1 MRKHRYM
8 SLCAL
13 LGLLFSGLH
22 SIIEAQDDARK
33 GVAADIF
40 FLVDSSWSI
49 GKENFQYIREFLYG
63 VVQALIKGDDA
74 FNFALVQ
81 YSGSPKTEFL
91 LNTYAT
97 KQDILFH
104 IWSMPYLGGGT
115 RTGLGLEY
123 LIKKHLTEAAG
134 SRASEGVPQI
144 VIVLTDGRS
153 QDDVI
158 PPSAVLKLANVDMF
172 AVGVQ
177 HAVEWELK
185 EIASKPFDTHVYNVD
200 TFSALHGIVQELVGN
215 VYAAAA
221 SPALAEAKGVIKDV
235 TAQESAD
242 LIFLI
247 DGSENVGA
255 ANFPSVRDLVLN
267 IIENLDVG
275 SDAVRIA
282 VVQYSEDVQI
292 MFYLNSYDTKT
303 DILDAVKG
311 LSFKGGNE
319 ANLGAA
325 VESVVQN
332 IFIPEAGSR
341 AEEGVP
347 QALMIISAG
356 PPSDDVIEAEKALKQ
371 ASIFT
376 FGIGAGGEVEAELE
390 NLATDRSFV
399 FSAPSFST
407 IGELRDQ
414 LLPYIYGVAQR
425 TIVLQSEIIEALVVE
440 PRDIIFLIDGT
451 QNMGGTNFMAIREFI
466 KKFVSTLPIG
476 PDKVQIG
483 VAQYAQNVKLEFD
496 LNTHETKESM
506 LNALNRIKIRGGRQA
521 VNIGAALEFV
531 RTRMFVPEKG
541 SRALER
547 VPQLL
552 MLFSAK
558 ASSDSFLSQVEELK
572 KMSVLTVAAGGK
584 NADEQE
590 LKKIAFDESMVF
602 IYKDFRVLSR
612 NPEKLV
618 SPLTTL
624 SGVLPE
630 ETPTGVIVTTVETLR
645 VVRDIVFLVDGS
657 SYVGDTNLP
666 YVRDFIS
673 EIVRRLDVH
682 PERVRIGLLQFS
694 DTPQTEFYLNT
705 YSTQQEVLESIAR
718 LSLIGG
724 TSLKTGAALEFTL
737 KNHFQPT
744 AGSRKNQGVQQ
755 VIVLITGGVSQD
767 EVKRVADLLAVNNIL
782 TYAVGAE
789 RADRAF
795 LETAAF
801 VPQLAYYEYSFSGL
815 PNIVSQIMTPLITVV
830 GDVSVTE
837 KKDVVFLVDGSDGA
851 GADFPYI
858 RDFILKVVSA
868 LDVGSDKVRI
878 SVVQYSEKPKPE
890 FYLNSYTTKEQV
902 AGAVNALRLGGGR
915 TLNTGA
921 ALTFVKETI
930 LTPVHGSRIS
940 ENVPQI
946 LIVLSTGQSRD
957 NVRAPASSLKT
968 AGVVPFGIG
977 VKNADRSQIEAIS
990 HNPSFT
996 FLAAGFNELNQ
1007 IQERLS
1013 YYVSLPREKL
1023 IDILSQ
1029 ELKRDVVFLLDGSDG
1044 TYNGFPAIQEFVE
1057 RVVENL
1063 NVEESKDRVA
1073 VIQYSNF
1080 PVVNFYLNSYSTKED
1095 VINTIRRL
1103 SHKGG
1108 RPLNTGAALRFVRDH
1123 VFTASG
1129 GSRHLERIPQI
1140 LIFLTSGRST
1150 DDVRGPASALKG
1162 LGVVPFGIGVSNADP
1177 RELEVIAYA
1186 PNYVY
1191 PVPELSDLQ
1200 SVHQQLVS
1208 TVKSVSRG
1216 TDDTVI
1222 PESPEVVVEV
1232 DTAER
1237 DVVFLLDGSD
1247 DTRNGFPAMRDFV
1260 QRVVENLN
1268 VEGNKDRVAVIQYSN
1283 DATANF
1289 YLNTYT
1295 TKEDVINTIRGL
1307 RHKGGR
1313 PLNTGAALRFVK
1325 DNVLTPSAGSRRLE
1339 GVPQMLILISGG
1351 RSSDD
1356 ILSSV
1361 LEIKGAGIVPFSI
1374 GIRNADT
1381 LELQTVSHVPDF
1393 ALFVSDFDDLKSIQ
1407 NQFLS
1412 MIKTV
1417 SPQQRPQQPT
1427 VIVETEVGQRDVVFL
1442 LDGSDYTRNG
1452 FPAMRDFVQR
1462 VVEKLNV
1469 EEGKDRVA
1477 VVQYSDDSAANFY
1490 LNTYSTKEDVINSV
1504 KGLKHKGG
1512 RPLNTGAALQ
1522 FVKDSV
1528 FAASAGSRR
1537 LEGVPQLLILLTGGR
1552 SRDDVR
1558 SAVTVMKTAG
1568 IVSLVIG
1575 TKNAD
1580 TLEIQTISHEPRY
1593 AFSIPDFPDIP
1604 SIQQHLLTAMARA
1617 AQLKSPESTTVIDT
1631 RKRDI
1636 VFLLD
1641 GSDDS
1646 RSGFPAMRD
1655 FVRRVVENL
1664 DVEESRD
1671 RVAVI
1676 QYSND
1681 AAANFY
1687 LNTYSTKDDVIN
1699 TIRGLKQKGG
1709 RPLNTGAAL
1718 QFVKD
1723 NVFTPSAGSRHLEGV
1738 PQMLILLTGGRSR
1751 DDIRGPVTAL
1761 KGIGVIPLGIGTGS
1775 ADTLELQTISYE
1787 PSYALSIPDLNDLP
1801 TIEQQLLSLAKS
1813 VLQRKETES
1822 TLVLVETEGKQRD
1835 IVFLL
1840 DGSDDSRSGFPAMR
1854 DFVRRVVEN
1863 LDVEENRDRVAVI
1876 QYSNDAAANF
1886 YLNTYSTKDDVMNT
1900 IRGLR
1905 QKGGR
1910 PLNTGAALRF
1920 VRDSVFTPSA
1930 GSRRLEGVPQM
1941 LILLTGG
1948 RSRDDVGGSA
1958 SALKGLG
1965 VVPLGIGTRNA
1976 DTRELQTISYD
1987 PNYALTVREF
1997 SDLPDIQQQLLSTL
2011 TQISV
2016 AIRPTVIVETEGKQ
2030 RDIVFLLDGSDD
2042 SRSGF
2047 PAMRDFVRRVVE
2059 NLDVEESRDRVAVI
2073 QYSNDAAANFYL
2085 NTYSTKDD
2093 VMNTIRGL
2101 RQKGGRPLNT
2111 GAALRFVRD
2120 SVFTPSAGSR
2130 RLEGVP
2136 QVLILLT
2143 GGRSRDDVG
2152 GSASALK
2159 GLGVVPLGIGTRN
2172 ADTRELQTISY
2183 DPNYAL
2189 TVREFSDLPDI
2200 QQQLLSTL
2208 TQISVAIR
2216 PTVIVETEGKQRDIV
2231 FLLDGSDDSRSGF
2244 PAMRDFVRRVV
2255 ENLDVEESRDRV
2267 AVIQYSNDAAANF
2280 YLNTYSTKDDVMNT
2294 IRGLRQKG
2302 GRPLNTGAAL
2312 RFVRDSVFTP
2322 SAGSRRL
2329 EGVPQVLILL
2339 TGGRSRDDVGGS
2351 ASALKGL
2358 GVVPLGI
2365 GTRNAD
2371 TRELQTISYDPN
2383 YALTVREFSD
2393 LPDIQQQLLSTL
2405 TQISVAIR
2413 PTVIVETE
2421 GKQRDIV
2428 FLLDG
2433 SDDSRSGFPAMRD
2446 FVRRVVENLDVEES
2460 RDRVAVIQYSNDA
2473 AANFY
2478 LNTYSTKDDV
2488 MNTIRGLRQKGGRP
2502 LNTGAAL
2509 RFVRDSVFTPS
2520 AGSRRLEGVPQV
2532 LILLTGGRSRDDVG
2546 GSASALKGLGVVP
2559 LGIGTRNADTREL
2572 QTISYDPNYALTVRE
2587 FSDLPDIQQQLLST
2601 LTQISVAIRPTVIV
2615 ETEGKQRDI
2624 VFLLDGSDDSR
2635 SGFPAMRD
2643 FVRRVVENLDVEES
2657 RDRVAVI
2664 QYSNDAAA
2672 NFYLNTYS
2680 TKDDVMNTIRGL
2692 RQKGGRPLNTGAA
2705 LRFVRDSVF
2714 TPSAGSRRLEGVP
2727 QVLILLTGGRS
2738 RDDVGGSASA
2748 LKGLGVVPLGIGTR
2762 NADTQELQ
2770 TISYDPNYALTVRE
2784 FSDLPDIQQELLST
2798 LTQISVAIRPT
2809 VIVET
2814 EGKQRD
2820 IVFLLDGSDDS
2831 RSGFPAMRD
2840 FVRRVVENLDVEE
2853 SRDRV
2858 AVIQYSNDAAAN
2870 FYLNTYSTKDDVMN
2884 TIRGLRQKGGRP
2896 LNTGAALRFVRDS
2909 VFTPSAG
2916 SRRLEGVPQVL
2927 ILLTGGRSRDDV
2939 GGSASALKG
2948 LGVVPLGIGTRNADT
2963 QELQTISY
2971 DPNYALTV
2979 REFSDLPDIQQELLS
2994 TLTQI
2999 SVAIRPTVIVETEGK
3014 QRDIVFLLD
3023 GSDDSRSGFPAM
3035 RDFVRRVVEN
3045 LDVEESRDRVAV
3057 IQYSNDAAA
3066 NFYLNTYS
3074 TKDDVMNTIR
3084 GLRQKGG
3091 RPLNTGAALRFVRDS
3106 VFTPS
3111 AGSRRLEG
3119 VPQVLIL
3126 LTGGRSRDDVGGSA
3140 SALKGLGVVPLGIGT
3155 RNADTRELQTIS
3167 YDPNYALTVREF
3179 SDLPDIQQ
3187 QLLSTLTQISVA
3199 IRPTVIVETKG
3210 KQRDIVF
3217 LLDGSDDSRSGF
3229 PAMRDFVRRVVENLD
3244 VEESRDRVAV
3254 IQYSND
3260 AAANFYLN
3268 TYSTKDDVMNTIRGL
3283 RQKGGRPLNTG
3294 AALRFVRDS
3303 VFTPSAG
3310 SRRLEGVPQVL
3321 ILLTGGRSRDDVG
3334 GSASALK
3341 GLGVVPL
3348 GIGTRNADTRELQT
3362 ISYDPNYAL
3371 TVREFSDLPD
3381 IQQQLLSTLTQISVA
3396 IRPTIIVET
3405 EGKQRDIVFL
3415 LDGSDDSRSGFP
3427 AMRDFVRRVVEN
3439 LDVEESRDRVA
3450 VIQYSNDAAANF
3462 YLNTY
3467 STKDD
3472 VMNTIRGLRQKGG
3485 RPLNT
3490 GAALRFVRDSVFTPS
3505 AGSRRLEGVPQVLI
3519 LLTGGRS
3526 RDDVGGS
3533 ASALKGLGVVPLG
3546 IGTRNAD
3553 TRELQTISYDP
3564 NYALTVR
3571 EFSDLPDIQ
3580 QQLLSTLTQISE
3592 VKPPVLEP
3600 QGNKKDVIFLIDGSD
3615 GVQEDFTTIQE
3626 FLRRVVENL
3635 SVSENKIRVAVV
3647 QYSDTPRADIYLNSH
3662 TTKQGVLNA
3671 IKGLRHKRGRQRNMG
3686 AALKFVG
3693 SDVISPARGSRKE
3706 EGVPQ
3711 FLIVVTGGRSNDNVR
3726 DPATVLKQS
3735 RVVPFSIGT
3744 RDADP
3749 SELQIISFSPDFYYP
3764 VDDFSGIYNV
3774 QQRLI
3779 SRLTELSQDE
3789 ISKVLPVF
3797 PTVTVV
3803 RTGDKRDIVF
3813 LIDGTTAVR
3822 SEFPNLRD
3830 MIQRVVEKLDVSL
3843 NKVRVSVVQYSD
3855 DPKVEF
3861 LLNEHSSKDEVRDAV
3876 RRMRNMGGSRLNTGR
3891 ALEYVT
3897 KEIFQRS
3904 AGSRIEEG
3912 VPQFLIVVT
3921 GGSSADDVEAPAQQ
3935 LKLNTVAV
3943 ISVGAKNANPEEL
3956 KYISLSPKYSYILRN
3971 FQDLSTIEQQ
3981 LLAPVTTMTT
3991 SDIVKE
3997 TSETP
4002 DIVLPGLGKKDIVFL
4017 IDGSDSVGADGI
4029 AHIRDFI
4036 LKVLRQLDIASDKI
4050 RIAVVQYSSRQNT
4063 EFSLNTFSRKNDVI
4077 SAVRK
4082 LRPIGGPTANLAKA
4096 LDFVIRTEL
4105 KAATGVRT
4113 ADASQHLVVLT
4124 GGKSPSDVS
4133 IYGPML
4139 RNINIGCIGIG
4150 TSTADTRQLSQI
4162 ATTPEDVLK
4171 VQNFPGLS
4179 NIQDK
4184 FLARLSDTPS
4194 TTKPPTEIPGMDI
4207 KVADIVF
4214 LVDGSINLGRD
4225 NFKSVMEFILNL
4237 IDLFYT
4243 DNDKLRIGLAHYSTD
4258 VTDVFYLNTYSNKDD
4273 ILNAISQAEYKGGT
4287 RINTGAAIKHVQ
4299 DQHFIKARGSRKDE
4313 RVPQILMIVT
4323 GGRSQDDG
4331 KAAAL
4336 ALQSDNVRIYAVGVG
4351 NIEDELSN
4359 LGSESTTV
4367 ARASTFQE
4375 LSELNE
4381 QILEALVDEVKG
4393 IKHCTGVPEI
4403 SRECKMEVLVGF
4415 DVSSVGAGQNIFVA
4429 QRGLES
4435 KMESILQRVSQMH
4448 PISCSASQ
4456 APSVRVGLVALNSA
4470 GQQVGFDLSEYK
4482 PQLIESFKNL
4492 RSRGPYI
4499 LNTKTI
4505 DAYRSMF
4512 QSSGTQGSVKV
4523 VIHLTDGL
4531 DEAYAQM
4538 KERIDTLRSSADV
4551 SAFILVGL
4559 ERVSGFEDAVLL
4571 EYGRGFRYTR
4581 PLRLNLLDVDYEL
4594 SEELD
4599 NIAEREC
4606 CLVPC
4611 KCTGQ
4616 RGDRGPVGIVG
4627 PKGGPGGPG
4636 YRGHPGDEGGPGE
4649 RGPPGVNGTQGF
4661 QGCPGQR
4668 GIKGSRGYSGEKGDF
4683 GDIGLDGIDGE
4694 EGVSGVTG
4702 PPGERGSP
4710 GRRGPK
4716 GVKGAGG
4723 ERGETGIRGDPGTP
4737 GADNPQ
4743 RGPKGQ
4749 KGDVGPMGDPGE
4761 DGGQGATGTI
4771 GPKGAEGRRGSPGP
4785 QGLLGEPGP
4794 PGPAGEPGIRG
4805 TQGIPGPVG
4814 APGIRGEDG
4823 SPGARGPAGSP
4834 GPSGDLGRRGPN
4846 GRKGEP
4852 GEPGPKGNP
4861 GPLGP
4866 RGEPGEDGRD
4876 GFGVPGP
4883 KGRKGDPGFRG
4894 FPGPKGPLGDSGP
4907 KGTVG
4912 PKGNRGQRGNAG
4924 DPGEP
4929 GPKGQTGDP
4938 GPHGDIGLRGAAAQ
4952 QCDLV
4957 KNIRDKCPCC
4967 YGAQECPLYPT
4978 ELAFAIDASEDV
4990 NRAAFNRMKQVILAI
5005 VQNITIAESNCPRG
5019 ARVALVVYNNEV
5031 TTEIRF
5037 ADKMKKKSLLQH
5049 IEGLQTLVTRK
5060 QRNLEN
5066 VINFVTRNTFK
5077 RVRSGFLVRK
5087 LAIFFSNGPSRSTSS
5102 LNAALLSLYDAGI
5115 SSVFLTA
5122 REDRTLTQALQIN
5135 DTVLAQF
5142 FTLPSGVQQLNQL
5155 IRKVFTCHVCYDVCA
5170 PDESCSRTVRGRRS
5184 PTTDIDL
5191 DIAFLMDSSQTTRP
5205 KVFVEM
5211 KRYISHI
5218 IDQLEIA
5225 SDPKA
5230 SLHHARVAVL
5240 QHAPYEFEHN
5250 NSNIPVRVNIDL
5262 MDHGSKEDIKNVL
5275 QNKVVQLEGVRA
5287 VGSAM
5292 EYTIEHIFEKAQHP
5306 RDLKMIVLMVTG
5318 SVWEQDEARL
5328 LRIATE
5334 AKCKGYFVVI
5344 FAVGEGVSVT
5354 DSRILARMASEPTNV
5369 FFKRIEKPSE
5379 FYDEPIQRFGQL
5391 LPKYVS
5397 TENAFYMSPDIVQKC
5412 DWFQSDQ
5419 PWKIPSH
5426 LTKHRKHHENQELH
5440 TEKQKAPE
5448 KEEMHAANITSN
5460 SLILRWIS
5468 PEAKSD
5474 YNFEVIVTKLSD
5486 HSTVL
5491 RKNVT
5496 GNELFIKG
5504 LECAQQYHVV
5514 VTGYLQNQV
5523 KVAYKGII
5531 ITKDEVKIPASPA
5544 EVSVILETE
5553 PLSKPEIANKHTDP
5567 CTLDFD
5573 SGMLCKEYQAMWFF
5587 DSKSGI
5593 CTQFWYG
5600 GCEGNA
5606 NRFETEAQCINQ
5618 CLKPSLENSMQ
5629 QVQMDEVPSTVVDIC
5644 QLQKEEGTC
5653 TKFVLKWHYDYPTK
5667 SCTRFWYGG
5676 CGGNENRFD
5685 TQEECEKACGPAPI
5699 KPGVIAAIET

>member
-1222 PESPEVVVEV
+1222 PESPEVVVDTEGFKRDVVFLLDGSDDSRNGLPAIREFVRRMVENLDIEEDKVRVAVVQYSNDPSPYFYLKTHKTKKAVVYAVRSLRHKGGRPLNTGAALQFVKDNVFTPSAGSRRLEGVPQILILLTGKSSQDDVRGEATALKRLGVLSFAIGMKDANETELQTISYSPSFLFNLPFFGELLSIQPQVLSFIKSKLETESPTTVVEV

-1822 TLVLVETEGKQRD
+1822 TLVLVDAESTKRD
-1835 IVFLL
+1835 VVFLL
-1840 DGSDDSRSGFPAMR
+1840 DGSDDVKLGFEAIRS
-1854 DFVRRVVEN
+1854 FVERIVEN
-1863 LDVEENRDRVAVI
+1863 LNVEENKDRVSVV
-1876 QYSNDAAANF
+1876 QYSNNPAVNF
-1886 YLNTYSTKDDVMNT
+1886 YLNSYSTKDDVLNAL
-1900 IRGLR
+1900 RGLTY
-1905 QKGGR
+1905 KGGR
-1910 PLNTGAALRF
+1910 PLNTGAALQF
-1920 VRDSVFTPSA
+1920 VKNSVFTPSAGSRLLEGVPQFLFVISSRRSKDDVRAPAGALKESGILAFGIGIKNADTLELQTISSEPSFAFSVSDFDDLKNIQKQLLSYIMSSAREMIPEPPVLVDESSTVKRDIVFLLDGTDDTRSKFPAIRDFVLRVLEQFDVEENKDRVAVVQYSNESLANFYLNTHSTKESVLNAVRQLKPKGGRPHYTGAALQFVKDNVFIPNTGSRRLEGVPQILILLTGGRSKDALRGPANALKRLGVVLFVIGTRNMDPVELQTISFQPSYAFSVTEFDELFRIQQKLVTRVAHQRSQEVPKIIVETEAARRDVVFLLDGSDNSRNGFPAMRDFVQRIVDGLDVEENKDRVAVIQYSNTAVANFYLNSFLKKDDTLKSIKLLKHKGGRPLNTGAALQFVRDHVFTASA
-1930 GSRRLEGVPQM
+1930 GSRRLEGVPQI
-1941 LILLTGG
+1941 LILLSGG
-1948 RSRDDVGGSA
+1948 KSRDDVKRPAA
-1958 SALKGLG
+1958 SLRNSTI
-1965 VVPLGIGTRNA
+1965 VSFGIGIGNA
-1976 DTRELQTISYD
+1976 DTQEMEAISYK
-1987 PNYALTVREF
+1987 PGFTLSV
-1997 SDLPDIQQQLLSTL
+1997 SDFDRLESIQQQLFSILKRGIL
-2011 TQISV
+2011 QQKKEFPYI
-2016 AIRPTVIVETEGKQ
+2016 IVEGDAVR
-2030 RDIVFLLDGSDD
+2030 RDVVFLLDGSDYT
-2042 SRSGF
+2042 RNGF
-2047 PAMRDFVRRVVE
+2047 PAMRDFVQRVVE
-2059 NLDVEESRDRVAVI
+2059 KLRVDENKDRVAVV
-2073 QYSNDAAANFYL
+2073 QYSNDPAANFFL
-2085 NTYSTKDD
+2085 NTYSTKED
-2093 VMNTIRGL
+2093 VINSVKGL
-2101 RQKGGRPLNT
+2101 RHKGGRPLNT
-2111 GAALRFVRD
+2111 GAALQFVKDR
-2120 SVFTPSAGSR
+2120 VFTASAGSR
-2130 RLEGVP
+2130 RPEGVP
-2136 QVLILLT
+2136 QIVVVLA
-2143 GGRSRDDVG
+2143 GGRSSDSVE
-2152 GSASALK
+2152 APAAALK
-2159 GLGVVPLGIGTRN
+2159 ELGVLIFAIGTRSS
-2172 ADTRELQTISY
+2172 DSRELQKITY
-2183 DPNYAL
+2183 DPSYAL
-2189 TVREFSDLPDI
+2189 SVSEFSDLPAV
-2200 QQQLLSTL
+2200 QEQLLS
-2208 TQISVAIR
+2208 SVNTVVVEITPGT
-2216 PTVIVETEGKQRDIV
+2216 PTV
-2231 FLLDGSDDSRSGF
+2231 
-2244 PAMRDFVRRVV
+2244 
-2255 ENLDVEESRDRV
+2255 
-2267 AVIQYSNDAAANF
+2267 
-2280 YLNTYSTKDDVMNT
+2280 
-2294 IRGLRQKG
+2294 
-2302 GRPLNTGAAL
+2302 
-2312 RFVRDSVFTP
+2312 
-2322 SAGSRRL
+2322 
-2329 EGVPQVLILL
+2329 
-2339 TGGRSRDDVGGS
+2339 
-2351 ASALKGL
+2351 
-2358 GVVPLGI
+2358 
-2365 GTRNAD
+2365 
-2371 TRELQTISYDPN
+2371 
-2383 YALTVREFSD
+2383 
-2393 LPDIQQQLLSTL
+2393 
-2405 TQISVAIR
+2405 
-2413 PTVIVETE
+2413 
-2421 GKQRDIV
+2421 
-2428 FLLDG
+2428 
-2433 SDDSRSGFPAMRD
+2433 
-2446 FVRRVVENLDVEES
+2446 
-2460 RDRVAVIQYSNDA
+2460 
-2473 AANFY
+2473 
-2478 LNTYSTKDDV
+2478 
-2488 MNTIRGLRQKGGRP
+2488 
-2502 LNTGAAL
+2502 
-2509 RFVRDSVFTPS
+2509 
-2520 AGSRRLEGVPQV
+2520 
-2532 LILLTGGRSRDDVG
+2532 
-2546 GSASALKGLGVVP
+2546 
-2559 LGIGTRNADTREL
+2559 
-2572 QTISYDPNYALTVRE
+2572 
-2587 FSDLPDIQQQLLST
+2587 
-2601 LTQISVAIRPTVIV
+2601 
-2615 ETEGKQRDI
+2615 
-2624 VFLLDGSDDSR
+2624 
-2635 SGFPAMRD
+2635 
-2643 FVRRVVENLDVEES
+2643 
-2657 RDRVAVI
+2657 
-2664 QYSNDAAA
+2664 
-2672 NFYLNTYS
+2672 
-2680 TKDDVMNTIRGL
+2680 
-2692 RQKGGRPLNTGAA
+2692 
-2705 LRFVRDSVF
+2705 
-2714 TPSAGSRRLEGVP
+2714 
-2727 QVLILLTGGRS
+2727 
-2738 RDDVGGSASA
+2738 
-2748 LKGLGVVPLGIGTR
+2748 
-2762 NADTQELQ
+2762 
-2770 TISYDPNYALTVRE
+2770 
-2784 FSDLPDIQQELLST
+2784 
-2798 LTQISVAIRPT
+2798 
-2809 VIVET
+2809 
-2814 EGKQRD
+2814 
-2820 IVFLLDGSDDS
+2820 
-2831 RSGFPAMRD
+2831 
-2840 FVRRVVENLDVEE
+2840 
-2853 SRDRV
+2853 
-2858 AVIQYSNDAAAN
+2858 
-2870 FYLNTYSTKDDVMN
+2870 
-2884 TIRGLRQKGGRP
+2884 
-2896 LNTGAALRFVRDS
+2896 
-2909 VFTPSAG
+2909 
-2916 SRRLEGVPQVL
+2916 
-2927 ILLTGGRSRDDV
+2927 
-2939 GGSASALKG
+2939 
-2948 LGVVPLGIGTRNADT
+2948 
-2963 QELQTISY
+2963 
-2971 DPNYALTV
+2971 
-2979 REFSDLPDIQQELLS
+2979 
-2994 TLTQI
+2994 
-2999 SVAIRPTVIVETEGK
+2999 
-3014 QRDIVFLLD
+3014 
-3023 GSDDSRSGFPAM
+3023 
-3035 RDFVRRVVEN
+3035 
-3045 LDVEESRDRVAV
+3045 
-3057 IQYSNDAAA
+3057 
-3066 NFYLNTYS
+3066 
-3074 TKDDVMNTIR
+3074 
-3084 GLRQKGG
+3084 
-3091 RPLNTGAALRFVRDS
+3091 
-3106 VFTPS
+3106 
-3111 AGSRRLEG
+3111 
-3119 VPQVLIL
+3119 
-3126 LTGGRSRDDVGGSA
+3126 
-3140 SALKGLGVVPLGIGT
+3140 
-3155 RNADTRELQTIS
+3155 
-3167 YDPNYALTVREF
+3167 
-3179 SDLPDIQQ
+3179 
-3187 QLLSTLTQISVA
+3187 
-3199 IRPTVIVETKG
+3199 
-3210 KQRDIVF
+3210 
-3217 LLDGSDDSRSGF
+3217 
-3229 PAMRDFVRRVVENLD
+3229 
-3244 VEESRDRVAV
+3244 
-3254 IQYSND
+3254 
-3260 AAANFYLN
+3260 
-3268 TYSTKDDVMNTIRGL
+3268 
-3283 RQKGGRPLNTG
+3283 
-3294 AALRFVRDS
+3294 
-3303 VFTPSAG
+3303 
-3310 SRRLEGVPQVL
+3310 
-3321 ILLTGGRSRDDVG
+3321 
-3334 GSASALK
+3334 
-3341 GLGVVPL
+3341 
-3348 GIGTRNADTRELQT
+3348 
-3362 ISYDPNYAL
+3362 
-3371 TVREFSDLPD
+3371 
-3381 IQQQLLSTLTQISVA
+3381 
-3396 IRPTIIVET
+3396 
-3405 EGKQRDIVFL
+3405 
-3415 LDGSDDSRSGFP
+3415 
-3427 AMRDFVRRVVEN
+3427 
-3439 LDVEESRDRVA
+3439 
-3450 VIQYSNDAAANF
+3450 
-3462 YLNTY
+3462 
-3467 STKDD
+3467 
-3472 VMNTIRGLRQKGG
+3472 
-3485 RPLNT
+3485 
-3490 GAALRFVRDSVFTPS
+3490 
-3505 AGSRRLEGVPQVLI
+3505 
-3519 LLTGGRS
+3519 
-3526 RDDVGGS
+3526 
-3533 ASALKGLGVVPLG
+3533 
-3546 IGTRNAD
+3546 
-3553 TRELQTISYDP
+3553 
-3564 NYALTVR
+3564 
-3571 EFSDLPDIQ
+3571 
-3580 QQLLSTLTQISE
+3580 
-3592 VKPPVLEP
+3592 
-3600 QGNKKDVIFLIDGSD
+3600 
-3615 GVQEDFTTIQE
+3615 
-3626 FLRRVVENL
+3626 
-3635 SVSENKIRVAVV
+3635 
-3647 QYSDTPRADIYLNSH
+3647 
-3662 TTKQGVLNA
+3662 
-3671 IKGLRHKRGRQRNMG
+3671 
-3686 AALKFVG
+3686 
-3693 SDVISPARGSRKE
+3693 
-3706 EGVPQ
+3706 
-3711 FLIVVTGGRSNDNVR
+3711 
-3726 DPATVLKQS
+3726 
-3735 RVVPFSIGT
+3735 
-3744 RDADP
+3744 
-3749 SELQIISFSPDFYYP
+3749 
-3764 VDDFSGIYNV
+3764 
-3774 QQRLI
+3774 
-3779 SRLTELSQDE
+3779 
-3789 ISKVLPVF
+3789 
-3797 PTVTVV
+3797 
-3803 RTGDKRDIVF
+3803 
-3813 LIDGTTAVR
+3813 
-3822 SEFPNLRD
+3822 
-3830 MIQRVVEKLDVSL
+3830 
-3843 NKVRVSVVQYSD
+3843 
-3855 DPKVEF
+3855 
-3861 LLNEHSSKDEVRDAV
+3861 
-3876 RRMRNMGGSRLNTGR
+3876 
-3891 ALEYVT
+3891 
-3897 KEIFQRS
+3897 
-3904 AGSRIEEG
+3904 
-3912 VPQFLIVVT
+3912 
-3921 GGSSADDVEAPAQQ
+3921 
-3935 LKLNTVAV
+3935 
-3943 ISVGAKNANPEEL
+3943 
-3956 KYISLSPKYSYILRN
+3956 
-3971 FQDLSTIEQQ
+3971 
-3981 LLAPVTTMTT
+3981 
-3991 SDIVKE
+3991 
-3997 TSETP
+3997 
-4002 DIVLPGLGKKDIVFL
+4002 LGKKSRSIEK
-4017 IDGSDSVGADGI
+4017 
-4029 AHIRDFI
+4029 H
-4036 LKVLRQLDIASDKI
+4036 VLL
-4050 RIAVVQYSSRQNT
+4050 VVQ
-4063 EFSLNTFSRKNDVI
+4063 E
-4077 SAVRK
+4077 
-4082 LRPIGGPTANLAKA
+4082 
-4096 LDFVIRTEL
+4096 
-4105 KAATGVRT
+4105 
-4113 ADASQHLVVLT
+4113 
-4124 GGKSPSDVS
+4124 
-4133 IYGPML
+4133 
-4139 RNINIGCIGIG
+4139 
-4150 TSTADTRQLSQI
+4150 
-4162 ATTPEDVLK
+4162 
-4171 VQNFPGLS
+4171 
-4179 NIQDK
+4179 
-4184 FLARLSDTPS
+4184 
-4194 TTKPPTEIPGMDI
+4194 
-4207 KVADIVF
+4207 
-4214 LVDGSINLGRD
+4214 
-4225 NFKSVMEFILNL
+4225 
-4237 IDLFYT
+4237 
-4243 DNDKLRIGLAHYSTD
+4243 
-4258 VTDVFYLNTYSNKDD
+4258 
-4273 ILNAISQAEYKGGT
+4273 
-4287 RINTGAAIKHVQ
+4287 
-4299 DQHFIKARGSRKDE
+4299 
-4313 RVPQILMIVT
+4313 
-4323 GGRSQDDG
+4323 
-4331 KAAAL
+4331 
-4336 ALQSDNVRIYAVGVG
+4336 
-4351 NIEDELSN
+4351 
-4359 LGSESTTV
+4359 
-4367 ARASTFQE
+4367 
-4375 LSELNE
+4375 
-4381 QILEALVDEVKG
+4381 
-4393 IKHCTGVPEI
+4393 
-4403 SRECKMEVLVGF
+4403 
-4415 DVSSVGAGQNIFVA
+4415 
-4429 QRGLES
+4429 
-4435 KMESILQRVSQMH
+4435 
-4448 PISCSASQ
+4448 
-4456 APSVRVGLVALNSA
+4456 
-4470 GQQVGFDLSEYK
+4470 
-4482 PQLIESFKNL
+4482 
-4492 RSRGPYI
+4492 
-4499 LNTKTI
+4499 
-4505 DAYRSMF
+4505 
-4512 QSSGTQGSVKV
+4512 
-4523 VIHLTDGL
+4523 
-4531 DEAYAQM
+4531 
-4538 KERIDTLRSSADV
+4538 
-4551 SAFILVGL
+4551 
-4559 ERVSGFEDAVLL
+4559 
-4571 EYGRGFRYTR
+4571 
-4581 PLRLNLLDVDYEL
+4581 
-4594 SEELD
+4594 
-4599 NIAEREC
+4599 
-4606 CLVPC
+4606 
-4611 KCTGQ
+4611 
-4616 RGDRGPVGIVG
+4616 
-4627 PKGGPGGPG
+4627 
-4636 YRGHPGDEGGPGE
+4636 
-4649 RGPPGVNGTQGF
+4649 
-4661 QGCPGQR
+4661 
-4668 GIKGSRGYSGEKGDF
+4668 
-4683 GDIGLDGIDGE
+4683 
-4694 EGVSGVTG
+4694 
-4702 PPGERGSP
+4702 
-4710 GRRGPK
+4710 
-4716 GVKGAGG
+4716 
-4723 ERGETGIRGDPGTP
+4723 
-4737 GADNPQ
+4737 
-4743 RGPKGQ
+4743 
-4749 KGDVGPMGDPGE
+4749 
-4761 DGGQGATGTI
+4761 
-4771 GPKGAEGRRGSPGP
+4771 
-4785 QGLLGEPGP
+4785 
-4794 PGPAGEPGIRG
+4794 
-4805 TQGIPGPVG
+4805 
-4814 APGIRGEDG
+4814 
-4823 SPGARGPAGSP
+4823 
-4834 GPSGDLGRRGPN
+4834 
-4846 GRKGEP
+4846 
-4852 GEPGPKGNP
+4852 
-4861 GPLGP
+4861 
-4866 RGEPGEDGRD
+4866 
-4876 GFGVPGP
+4876 
-4883 KGRKGDPGFRG
+4883 
-4894 FPGPKGPLGDSGP
+4894 
-4907 KGTVG
+4907 
-4912 PKGNRGQRGNAG
+4912 
-4924 DPGEP
+4924 
-4929 GPKGQTGDP
+4929 
-4938 GPHGDIGLRGAAAQ
+4938 
-4952 QCDLV
+4952 
-4957 KNIRDKCPCC
+4957 
-4967 YGAQECPLYPT
+4967 
-4978 ELAFAIDASEDV
+4978 
-4990 NRAAFNRMKQVILAI
+4990 
-5005 VQNITIAESNCPRG
+5005 
-5019 ARVALVVYNNEV
+5019 
-5031 TTEIRF
+5031 
-5037 ADKMKKKSLLQH
+5037 
-5049 IEGLQTLVTRK
+5049 
-5060 QRNLEN
+5060 
-5066 VINFVTRNTFK
+5066 
-5077 RVRSGFLVRK
+5077 
-5087 LAIFFSNGPSRSTSS
+5087 
-5102 LNAALLSLYDAGI
+5102 
-5115 SSVFLTA
+5115 
-5122 REDRTLTQALQIN
+5122 
-5135 DTVLAQF
+5135 
-5142 FTLPSGVQQLNQL
+5142 
-5155 IRKVFTCHVCYDVCA
+5155 
-5170 PDESCSRTVRGRRS
+5170 
-5184 PTTDIDL
+5184 
-5191 DIAFLMDSSQTTRP
+5191 
-5205 KVFVEM
+5205 
-5211 KRYISHI
+5211 
-5218 IDQLEIA
+5218 
-5225 SDPKA
+5225 
-5230 SLHHARVAVL
+5230 
-5240 QHAPYEFEHN
+5240 
-5250 NSNIPVRVNIDL
+5250 
-5262 MDHGSKEDIKNVL
+5262 
-5275 QNKVVQLEGVRA
+5275 
-5287 VGSAM
+5287 
-5292 EYTIEHIFEKAQHP
+5292 
-5306 RDLKMIVLMVTG
+5306 
-5318 SVWEQDEARL
+5318 
-5328 LRIATE
+5328 
-5334 AKCKGYFVVI
+5334 
-5344 FAVGEGVSVT
+5344 
-5354 DSRILARMASEPTNV
+5354 
-5369 FFKRIEKPSE
+5369 
-5379 FYDEPIQRFGQL
+5379 
-5391 LPKYVS
+5391 
-5397 TENAFYMSPDIVQKC
+5397 
-5412 DWFQSDQ
+5412 
-5419 PWKIPSH
+5419 
-5426 LTKHRKHHENQELH
+5426 
-5440 TEKQKAPE
+5440 
-5448 KEEMHAANITSN
+5448 
-5460 SLILRWIS
+5460 
-5468 PEAKSD
+5468 
-5474 YNFEVIVTKLSD
+5474 
-5486 HSTVL
+5486 
-5491 RKNVT
+5491 
-5496 GNELFIKG
+5496 
-5504 LECAQQYHVV
+5504 
-5514 VTGYLQNQV
+5514 
-5523 KVAYKGII
+5523 
-5531 ITKDEVKIPASPA
+5531 
-5544 EVSVILETE
+5544 
-5553 PLSKPEIANKHTDP
+5553 
-5567 CTLDFD
+5567 
-5573 SGMLCKEYQAMWFF
+5573 
-5587 DSKSGI
+5587 
-5593 CTQFWYG
+5593 
-5600 GCEGNA
+5600 
-5606 NRFETEAQCINQ
+5606 
-5618 CLKPSLENSMQ
+5618 
-5629 QVQMDEVPSTVVDIC
+5629 
-5644 QLQKEEGTC
+5644 
-5653 TKFVLKWHYDYPTK
+5653 
-5667 SCTRFWYGG
+5667 
-5676 CGGNENRFD
+5676 
-5685 TQEECEKACGPAPI
+5685 
-5699 KPGVIAAIET
+5699 